1 MNKFHAAMN
10 RHSVLKGASM
20 KTVCPRPTFSHL
32 RVRMG
37 SVPSSGLLGSA

>member
-1 MNKFHAAMN
+1 MNKFRAAMN
-10 RHSVLKGASM
+10 RHSVLKGAAM

-37 SVPSSGLLGSA
+37 SAPSSGLLGSA